1 MTPAART
8 DTAPAP
14 RARTSPRATTPRA
27 TTPPATPPPT
37 SAPPATTP
45 PSTAGLRERK
55 RERTRRSIAQA
66 AFRLFAED
74 GFDAVTLTRIAAAAE
89 VAPATVF
96 THYASKEDIF
106 FGRRDEFEPKVTE
119 AVTGAATGA
128 ELLERLGQ
136 AYAAA
141 FDIALDE
148 DALDQARVFS
158 RVLLDSAALRRSYH
172 PVAHRRRLLL
182 ERLLLE
188 RSGARGADPAVRAEL
203 EAFAALA
210 NTARELGFEA
220 LHASLA
226 AGEPAD
232 RVREAAG
239 AALARGYGRVVR
251 AYGGAGVLDAGV
263 LDAGVLDAG

>member
-1 MTPAART
+1 MTSAART
-8 DTAPAP
+8 DAAPAP
-14 RARTSPRATTPRA
+14 RARTS
-27 TTPPATPPPT
+27 
-37 SAPPATTP
+37 SPATTP
-45 PSTAGLRERK
+45 PTTTPPAPAGLRERK

-66 AFRLFAED
+66 AFRLFAAD

-128 ELLERLGQ
+128 ELLERLGS

-148 DALDQARVFS
+148 DSLDQARVFS

-203 EAFAALA
+203 ETFAALA
-210 NTARELGFEA
+210 NAARELGFEA

-251 AYGGAGVLDAGV
+251 AYGDAGV
-263 LDAGVLDAG
+263 LDAG

>member
-1 MTPAART
+1 MTSAART

-14 RARTSPRATTPRA
+14 RARTSP
-27 TTPPATPPPT
+27 
-37 SAPPATTP
+37 PATT
-45 PSTAGLRERK
+45 GLRERK
-55 RERTRRSIAQA
+55 RERTRRAIAQA

-106 FGRRDEFEPKVTE
+106 FGRRDDFEPKVTA

-128 ELLERLGQ
+128 QLLERLGR
-136 AYAAA
+136 AYAEA
-141 FDIALDE
+141 FEIALEE
-148 DALDQARVFS
+148 DSMDQARVFS

-172 PVAHRRRLLL
+172 PLAHHRRLLL
-182 ERLLLE
+182 EELLVE
-188 RSGARGADPAVRAEL
+188 RAGPRAADPAVRAEL
-203 EAFAALA
+203 AAFAALA

-220 LHASLA
+220 LHESLA
-226 AGEPAD
+226 AGDPTD

-251 AYGGAGVLDAGV
+251 AYGGEAGVLDAG
-263 LDAGVLDAG
+263 